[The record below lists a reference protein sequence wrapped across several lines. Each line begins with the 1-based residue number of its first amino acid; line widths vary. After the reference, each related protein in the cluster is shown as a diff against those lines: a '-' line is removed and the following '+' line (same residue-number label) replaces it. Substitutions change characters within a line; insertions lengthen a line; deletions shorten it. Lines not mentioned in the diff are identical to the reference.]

1 MRGRDVAEQGG
12 GLVGRMGLVMWEN
25 CYSIVFV
32 GGFLS
37 LHRSV
42 LAYLP
47 HDMCLLPHVICPFPR
62 ALTGP
67 GPSSNRA
74 ACAQQ
79 GYSYTG
85 LATM

>member
-12 GLVGRMGLVMWEN
+12 GLVGRMSLVMWEN

-47 HDMCLLPHVICPFPR
+47 HDMCLLPHV
-62 ALTGP
+62 
-67 GPSSNRA
+67 
-74 ACAQQ
+74 
-79 GYSYTG
+79 
-85 LATM
+85 